1 MKKRMKVIL
10 GMIVAVVCSLTMAMP
25 AFAAEAP
32 EISVPVTIS
41 LTGTLPE
48 TAEEFAVEL
57 KADDSAY
64 PMPEGAVDGVYTMTI
79 AGADTKN
86 IPAISYSRVGLYTYT
101 ICQKAGSSETCT
113 YDDAVYSLTVY
124 ITNAEDGSGL
134 EATAVLYPET
144 DGEKLPGVEFVNA
157 YEVVAPSATPEPTP
171 EPTAEPTQEPTPEPT
186 QAPAQPS
193 NLPKTG
199 DTFMPLLYVGLGA
212 ASLGMVVV
220 LLLVRRNKKAEK

>member
-1 MKKRMKVIL
+1 M
-10 GMIVAVVCSLTMAMP
+10 
-25 AFAAEAP
+25 
-32 EISVPVTIS
+32 
-41 LTGTLPE
+41 
-48 TAEEFAVEL
+48 
-57 KADDSAY
+57 
-64 PMPEGAVDGVYTMTI
+64 
-79 AGADTKN
+79 
-86 IPAISYSRVGLYTYT
+86 
-101 ICQKAGSSETCT
+101 
-113 YDDAVYSLTVY
+113 
-124 ITNAEDGSGL
+124 
-134 EATAVLYPET
+134 LYPET

-157 YEVVAPSATPEPTP
+157 YEVVAPSATP